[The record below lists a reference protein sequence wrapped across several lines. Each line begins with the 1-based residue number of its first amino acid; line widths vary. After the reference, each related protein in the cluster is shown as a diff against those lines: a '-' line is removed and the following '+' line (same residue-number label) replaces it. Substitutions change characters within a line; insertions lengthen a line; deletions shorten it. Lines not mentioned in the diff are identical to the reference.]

1 MTTAAHPHA
10 LSVNKTWVRWT
21 GRVFSAIPV
30 LMMTMSAGMKLFGG
44 AMVEPT
50 FVGKFG
56 YQAPALPV
64 IALVELSCA
73 ALYLVPRTAVLGA
86 ILVTGYL
93 GGAVATHV
101 RVGDVFIAPLL
112 LGVVA
117 WAGLYLRDER
127 LQDLIPLRRKS
138 ISAEG

>member
-1 MTTAAHPHA
+1 MTTATHTHA

-21 GRVFSAIPV
+21 GRVFSALPV
-30 LMMTMSAGMKLFGG
+30 LMLTASAVMKLSGSP
-44 AMVEPT
+44 MVASQ

-56 YQAPALPV
+56 YQEAMLPV
-64 IALVELSCA
+64 LALVELTCA
-73 ALYLVPRTAVLGA
+73 AVYLVPRTAVLGA

-101 RVGDVFIAPLL
+101 RVGDMFLPPLV
-112 LGVVA
+112 LGILA

-127 LQDLIPLRRKS
+127 LQDLLPLRRPS
-138 ISAEG
+138 SSGS